1 MGDKAPPRAPWTF
14 LTSHARVLLALARDP
29 AVRLRDVAATCRL
42 TERTV
47 QSIVADLEAAGYLTR
62 AREGR
67 RNRYRIT
74 PGAKFRHPAEAD
86 RDIAE
91 LLAVF
96 ARKPGTT
103 GTPRHE
109 AQRV

>member
-1 MGDKAPPRAPWTF
+1 MGDEAPAQAPWTF
-14 LTSHARVLLALARDP
+14 LTSHARVLLTLARDP
-29 AVRLRDVAATCRL
+29 AIRLRDVAETCML

-47 QSIVADLEAAGYLTR
+47 QSIVTDLEGAGYLTR

-91 LLAVF
+91 LLALF
-96 ARKPGTT
+96 AREPGAD
-103 GTPRHE
+103 GPNSR
-109 AQRV
+109 APQRA